1 MWNNFFNDHNFSGFP
16 EISPL
21 ISFNKEK
28 KVSEP
33 FYIND
38 YEEFSLDKRNS
49 SFEESVDL
57 KKSYSDYLKQIE
69 GNFNESFEISPKIP
83 EIMQSNEEKEQK
95 KELEEENNINQKNT
109 NCTTEKNGKIILKK
123 INNVEEKKEIFGLKT
138 EKIEILPR
146 IDYAI
151 KAFKVIMSKFL
162 KEYGNKLIKECKFKN
177 ELKNSKLFSPSN
189 KYFTGV
195 SNEKENRIFLDF
207 TLEQVFSYP
216 DSEFGK
222 DNRLQLKNK
231 EMIRKM
237 KEIINNFKKIPKE
250 YQELINFFDMTFA
263 DAITLFYDSDNFRTY
278 KEDRKTR
285 YLDSQFIKVKGFSL
299 LERNSFIEMLKRS
312 HQ

>member
-1 MWNNFFNDHNFSGFP
+1 MWNNFSNDYNFRGFP

-21 ISFNKEK
+21 ISFNKEE
-28 KVSEP
+28 KVSDL

-57 KKSYSDYLKQIE
+57 KKRCSDYVKQIE
-69 GNFNESFEISPKIP
+69 GIFNESFEISQKIP

-109 NCTTEKNGKIILKK
+109 NCTTEKIGKIILKK

-162 KEYGNKLIKECKFKN
+162 KEYGNKLIKVCKFN
-177 ELKNSKLFSPSN
+177 LHTRN
-189 KYFTGV
+189 K
-195 SNEKENRIFLDF
+195 
-207 TLEQVFSYP
+207 
-216 DSEFGK
+216 
-222 DNRLQLKNK
+222 
-231 EMIRKM
+231 
-237 KEIINNFKKIPKE
+237 FK
-250 YQELINFFDMTFA
+250 
-263 DAITLFYDSDNFRTY
+263 
-278 KEDRKTR
+278 
-285 YLDSQFIKVKGFSL
+285 
-299 LERNSFIEMLKRS
+299 
-312 HQ
+312 